1 MPGHT
6 RATLIG
12 IAGPSCAGKSTV
24 IERLRDRI
32 PFSLVPMDHFFRKIP
47 AGTMY
52 GFANWEVAE
61 SLMLDRLASCLAE
74 LRRGEPVLIP
84 RGPWTEDFSLR
95 VDPAPLVL
103 VEGFLLFVHED
114 ICDLLD
120 CRVFIDIPEE
130 EQLQRRCMRDTDL
143 DPGYIETVVI
153 PSFRRYRL
161 LLLRNSDMVI
171 DGTRTVEE
179 VADAVKSAIEECEVS
194 GAPIDQRKN
203 GHLVE

>member
-1 MPGHT
+1 MQANT
-6 RATLIG
+6 RVTLIG

-24 IERLRDRI
+24 IELLRERI
-32 PFSLVPMDHFFRKIP
+32 PFSLVPLDHFFRKIP
-47 AGTMY
+47 AGTMH

-84 RGPWTEDFSLR
+84 RAPWTEDFSLR

-103 VEGFLLFVHED
+103 VEGFLLFVHAD

-153 PSFRRYRL
+153 PSFRRYRP

-171 DGTRTVEE
+171 DGTRSVEE
-179 VADAVKSAIEECEVS
+179 VADGVKAVIEECEVS
-194 GAPIDQRKN
+194 GAPVDQCGNRIR
-203 GHLVE
+203 VE

>member
-1 MPGHT
+1 MPAHT
-6 RATLIG
+6 RVRLIG

-24 IERLRDRI
+24 IECLRDRI
-32 PFSLVPMDHFFRKIP
+32 PFSLVPLDHFFRKIP
-47 AGTMY
+47 AGTLH

-74 LRRGEPVLIP
+74 LRQGEPVLIP
-84 RGPWTEDFSLR
+84 REPWTEDFSLR

-143 DPGYIETVVI
+143 DPEYIETVVI
-153 PSFRRYRL
+153 PSFRRYRP

-171 DGTRTVEE
+171 DGTRSVEE
-179 VADAVKSAIEECEVS
+179 VADAVKSAIEDCEVS
-194 GAPIDQRKN
+194 GAPVDQCGNRPRI
-203 GHLVE
+203 E